1 MYYIV
6 CGYNELWIVIY
17 YHLCYIVTCVYIY
30 YIYYIVLFMYHGMK
44 YFELENFTISSF
56 YGKYCHEF
64 YDELQQRV
72 SFFLQDLA

>member
-1 MYYIV
+1 
-6 CGYNELWIVIY
+6 
-17 YHLCYIVTCVYIY
+17 
-30 YIYYIVLFMYHGMK
+30 MYHGMK